1 MNEANITIEQMAEIL
16 GGGSPAPVTDPV
28 PPVVDTPPVTDP
40 VPPVTDPVPPAGTD
54 PVPPVQTPAL
64 TDPAP
69 ADPTVQLQQNKA
81 QEAFATLRIQNKQMN
96 DTLKGVAGLLGI
108 EGAVDQDALMA
119 ALQTKILENQ
129 AQTQKVPVELLQQLQ
144 TQGQQ
149 IAQFTAQQRQRNIEA
164 GFEAVKAEYKLDA
177 TQMSKFAD
185 DLIAHGM
192 NPFTTDVDLPR
203 AYKDLHFDEII
214 AAKVQEAV
222 TAEQARAAAAT
233 ASGSNPGNQQGS
245 QQQGDN
251 ITKVNSVR
259 DLEAYFNQV
268 LNK

>member
-16 GGGSPAPVTDPV
+16 GGPAPVTEPV
-28 PPVVDTPPVTDP
+28 TPPAAEPVTPAVAEPVAPPVTEPVTPPVTEP
-40 VPPVTDPVPPAGTD
+40 VVPPVTEPAI
-54 PVPPVQTPAL
+54 
-64 TDPAP
+64 
-69 ADPTVQLQQNKA
+69 DPTVQLQQNKA
-81 QEAFATLRIQNKQMN
+81 QEAFANLRIQNKQMN

-108 EGAVDQDALMA
+108 EGAVESDAIMS
-119 ALQTKILENQ
+119 ALQAKILEKQ
-129 AQTQKVPVELLQQLQ
+129 AQTQNVPVELLQRLQ
-144 TQGQQ
+144 TQEQQ
-149 IAQFTAQQRQRNIEA
+149 LTQFTAQQRQRNIEA
-164 GFEAVKAEYKLDA
+164 GFEAVKTEYKLDA

-233 ASGSNPGNQQGS
+233 ANGSNPGSQQGG

-259 DLEAYFNQV
+259 E
-268 LNK
+268 LNAWFAQELSK

>member
-16 GGGSPAPVTDPV
+16 GGPAPVTDPV
-28 PPVVDTPPVTDP
+28 TPSVAEPVTPAVAEPVTPPVAESDTPPVAEP
-40 VPPVTDPVPPAGTD
+40 IVPPV
-54 PVPPVQTPAL
+54 

-108 EGAVDQDALMA
+108 EGAVDQDALMT
-119 ALQTKILENQ
+119 ALQGKILENQ
-129 AQTQKVPVELLQQLQ
+129 AQTQKVPVELLQRLQ
-144 TQGQQ
+144 TQEQQ
-149 IAQFTAQQRQRNIEA
+149 LAQFTSQQRQRNIEA
-164 GFEAVKAEYKLDA
+164 GFEAVKTEYKLDA

-233 ASGSNPGNQQGS
+233 ASGSNPGNQQGG